1 MKKFVW
7 IAFILLTIPA
17 LAVEKP
23 EIKTADKNGDGKIDL
38 WTYLK
43 EGKTTRTARDTN
55 GDGKS
60 DRYSL
65 FIKGRNLVLRETDV
79 NFDGKIDQRA
89 LASWDG
95 NKKIITGGV
104 PPRSIP
110 NPGYDN
116 LWKEI
121 DSDFDGKIDLAREK
135 GKKGD
140 AAGRIGKKMNTKSTL
155 EIEGWEKNR

>member
-1 MKKFVW
+1 VKKFVW
-7 IAFILLTIPA
+7 IALILLTLPA
-17 LAVEKP
+17 FAAEKP

-43 EGKTTRTARDTN
+43 EGRTIRTARDTN
-55 GDGKS
+55 ADGKP

-95 NKKIITGGV
+95 NKKIMAGGV

-116 LWKEI
+116 LWKEV
-121 DSDFDGKIDLAREK
+121 DNDFDGKIDVVREK

-140 AAGRIGKKMNTKSTL
+140 PAGRTGKKMNTKPTL
-155 EIEGWEKNR
+155 EIKDWEKSR